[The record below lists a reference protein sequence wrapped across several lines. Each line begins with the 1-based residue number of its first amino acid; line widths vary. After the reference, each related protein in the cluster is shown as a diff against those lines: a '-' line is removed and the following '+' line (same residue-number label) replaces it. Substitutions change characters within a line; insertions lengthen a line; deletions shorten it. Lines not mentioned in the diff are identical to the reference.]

1 MVKRKLSSVIL
12 AFIIATSIIPASYAN
27 AEPITTY
34 TEANLYAVN
43 IPIPTINLNLPQ
55 AIKEMLDRLTGVI
68 NKYITDYKELPVK
81 TDIPKDKVWAIT
93 FGKEVDKLTMTGN
106 TIKVLDVNGKE
117 VNVTIRPTSNLKV
130 WEVLPPTGGYTEGQ
144 TYALIVRKGI
154 EGKENKSLKLKQE
167 IAMKFV
173 IKADN
178 GTVQRD
184 SIDTII
190 KTLAGNRYIEP
201 KDRTYKE
208 WNDYHSSIMKDRYDV
223 YNVSYYHDY
232 VNSIK
237 TFQSKYANNPLY
249 SDITDLDYYK
259 KLPNLTI
266 NFDNVNN
273 SNNYARGT
281 GVTQIFFSKTLSNM
295 PKSRGVTINP
305 YLTSSGMY
313 RVQMN
318 LLKDETG
325 FGTFIWRPDFE
336 KAMLD
341 EINSRRKAKGLN
353 PLTLNNDLVAMAKHS
368 AKLSQLGFTHNPTYT
383 AGVLF
388 GTGRIWA
395 RGTVPFAYDNTQ
407 YMEHFNPDSAVSKKF
422 ETNASKMFGYN
433 KPLKAISESTAI
445 FTTPKQI
452 INAWEYKDTSM
463 ESFYIHS
470 SELRVSYCP
479 TGTTK
484 EKFDSPVN
492 LNENIYNPNMKT
504 IGIGCTYEPPI
515 TKEDKNGTL
524 GLFILTGN

>member
-27 AEPITTY
+27 AELITTD
-34 TEANLYAVN
+34 TKANLYAVN
-43 IPIPTINLNLPQ
+43 IPTIDL
-55 AIKEMLDRLTGVI
+55 

-81 TDIPKDKVWAIT
+81 TDIPKDKAWAIT
-93 FGKEVDKLTMTGN
+93 FDKEVDKLTMTGN

-130 WEVLPPTGGYTEGQ
+130 WEVLPPTGGYTAGQ

-154 EGKENKSLKLKQE
+154 AGKENSLKLKQE

-208 WNDYHSSIMKDRYDV
+208 WYDYDYNTTYNSYDV

-237 TFQSKYANNPLY
+237 AFQSKYANNSLY

-273 SNNYARGT
+273 SNDYGRGT
-281 GVTQIFFSKTLSNM
+281 EVTQIFFSKTLDNM
-295 PKSRGVTINP
+295 PKSSGVRIKP
-305 YLTSSGMY
+305 YQTSSGMY
-313 RVQMN
+313 RVQMS
-318 LLKDETG
+318 LLDDKTG

-341 EINSRRKAKGLN
+341 EINTRRKAKGLN

-368 AKLSQLGFTHNPTYT
+368 AKLSQLGFTHNQGYT

-407 YMEHFNPDSAVSKKF
+407 YVDKFNPDNAVSVKL

-470 SELRVSYCP
+470 SELRVTYCP
-479 TGTTK
+479 EGTTK

-524 GLFILTGN
+524 GLFILTGNQIQYNARYN